1 MKKICLRGEKQVV
14 EREVYHIEVW
24 TARTINYNTCIYNSD
39 FNFMYNL
46 ILTNVEIIRKMPTLQ
61 IIILVLRN

>member
-1 MKKICLRGEKQVV
+1 MKKMSLRGEKQVV

-24 TARTINYNTCIYNSD
+24 TARTIYYNTCRIIYNSD

-46 ILTNVEIIRKMPTLQ
+46 MLTNVEIIRKMPT
-61 IIILVLRN
+61 